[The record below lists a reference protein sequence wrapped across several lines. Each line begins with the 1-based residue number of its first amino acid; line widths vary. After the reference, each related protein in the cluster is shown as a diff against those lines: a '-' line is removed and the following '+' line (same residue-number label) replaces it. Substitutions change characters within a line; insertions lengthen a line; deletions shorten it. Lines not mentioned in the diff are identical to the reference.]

1 MIYDIIG
8 DIHGQADKLKGLL
21 QQLGYRHNG
30 ECFVPPENHNAL
42 FIGDFID
49 RGGKELE
56 TLQIVFAM
64 LDAGVA
70 QAVMGNHEYN
80 ALAYATLDEAS
91 NDGRY
96 LREHKETNLRQHE
109 AFLREVPFGSELHQY
124 WLQRFYELPLW
135 IEMAEACFV
144 HACWD
149 SDSMAVL
156 KPLLTEDH
164 RLTPQ
169 ALQATGQKHSP
180 AFDALENVLKG
191 IEMQLPNGIRF
202 NDKNGIARSRMRM
215 KWWMDRRGRTLHEV
229 SMAASSDLAQV
240 PEDLPAP
247 NVNFELKTDKPVFIG
262 HYWAHGEPAIL
273 NEQVVCVDYS
283 AALEG
288 GYLTC
293 YQFDTDNPLPLSNDC
308 FVQYRQG

>member
-30 ECFVPPENHNAL
+30 QYFVPPANHQAL

-80 ALAYATLDEAS
+80 ALAYATLDKVA
-91 NDGRY
+91 NDGSY
-96 LREHKETNLRQHE
+96 LREHKESNHKQHK
-109 AFLREVPFGSELHQY
+109 AFLREAPFGSELHQF

-135 IEMAEACFV
+135 IETEEACFV

-156 KPLLTEDH
+156 KPLLTKKH
-164 RLTPQ
+164 CLTPQ
-169 ALQATGQKHSP
+169 ALQATGQKRTP

-191 IEMQLPNGIRF
+191 IEMQLPDGIRF
-202 NDKNGIARSRMRM
+202 KDKNGISRSRMRM
-215 KWWMDRRGRTLHEV
+215 KWWMDRHDKTLREV
-229 SMAASSDLAQV
+229 SMAAPSDLAQV
-240 PEDLPAP
+240 PEDVPVP
-247 NVNFELKTDKPVFIG
+247 VVDFELKTDKPVFIG

-273 NEQVVCVDYS
+273 SEQVVCVDYS

-293 YQFDTDNPLPLSNDC
+293 YQFDTENPLPLSNGC
-308 FVQYRQG
+308 FVQYRHD